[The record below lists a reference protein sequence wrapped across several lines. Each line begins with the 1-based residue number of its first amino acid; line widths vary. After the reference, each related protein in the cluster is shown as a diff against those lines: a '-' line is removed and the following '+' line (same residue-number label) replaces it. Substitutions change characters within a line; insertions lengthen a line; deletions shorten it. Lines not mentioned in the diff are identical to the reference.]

1 MKQRIKVLQLHPD
14 YNVKTN
20 DVSDLGEQIV
30 KGLPRDQFEVT
41 CAYLSGKPT
50 ASQPHSIAEHVHYF
64 DIPDTKMRGLRL
76 QALWQLY
83 RFCKTNQFD
92 VVICNRFK
100 VVSMLLQL
108 NKILRIPLC
117 IGISHVLNEYHR
129 PYRRFQVKL
138 FADRHWHF
146 VGVSDAVKDSLIGY
160 QSGFTPLNTHAI
172 PNAIDIAKSE
182 ASQLPQEQA
191 RAALGLPNGNRIIG
205 AIGQLFARKG
215 HRFLIAALAK
225 IQHQFPDAHI
235 GIIGKGSE
243 EQNLRAQIA
252 SLGLEDKVHLLG
264 FRANALQYV
273 RAFDIWAMPSLKEG
287 LPLALMEGI
296 SGHLPVIASDIP
308 EMRDVILG
316 AGGLATPP
324 EDIESLSQALT
335 EYLSLDAQQLKIKG
349 EQAFHYLASQ
359 HSIEAYR
366 EQYRSLIEKQLKETT
381 SQ

>member
-64 DIPDTKMRGLRL
+64 DIPDTNMSGLRL
-76 QALWQLY
+76 QALWKLY
-83 RFCKTNQFD
+83 RLCKTNRFD

-160 QSGFTPLNTHAI
+160 QSGFTALNTHAI
-172 PNAIDIAKSE
+172 PNAIDIAKAE

-225 IQHQFPDAHI
+225 IQHQFPDTHI

-243 EQNLRAQIA
+243 EQNLRTQIS
-252 SLGLEDKVHLLG
+252 SLGLEGKVHLLG

-324 EDIESLSQALT
+324 EDIESLSKALT
-335 EYLSLDAQQLKIKG
+335 EYLSLDAQQLKSKG